1 MPEVLFRHISYLCF
15 SAQLIY
21 ICILH
26 AEAQRLGMAAAED
39 VYVVVSGSAVFYRVN
54 LVPLI
59 ISFVPNGTPPMAIV
73 LPAVGVVPLAV
84 DPPDHCPVQMEQ
96 EQ

>member
-39 VYVVVSGSAVFYRVN
+39 VYVPVSGSAVF
-54 LVPLI
+54 
-59 ISFVPNGTPPMAIV
+59 
-73 LPAVGVVPLAV
+73 
-84 DPPDHCPVQMEQ
+84 
-96 EQ
+96 